1 MSNKLD
7 ASYWQSRY
15 ENNQSGWDLGAAS
28 KPIVEYVNQLTD
40 KNLSILIPGCGNA
53 HEAEYLFKKGFKN
66 VKVIDLAAA
75 PLENLKKRVPD
86 FLESQLIQGD
96 FFELNQQFDLII
108 EQTLFCAID
117 PVLRAEYVQKASE
130 LLKPNG
136 KFVGL
141 LFNREFE
148 SGPPFGGNK
157 DEYLTYFSPCFQN
170 TEMEI
175 CHNSVAPRS
184 GTELFF
190 IAKGIKNLV

>member
-1 MSNKLD
+1 MDKKLD
-7 ASYWQSRY
+7 AQYWQSRY
-15 ENNQSGWDLGAAS
+15 ENNQAGWDLGTAS
-28 KPIVEYVNQLTD
+28 EPIVEYVNQLSNKD
-40 KNLSILIPGCGNA
+40 LSVLIPGCGNA
-53 HEAEYLFKKGFKN
+53 HEAEYLFKNGFKN
-66 VKVIDLAAA
+66 VSVIDLAKA

-86 FLESQLIQGD
+86 FPDSQLIQGD

-117 PVLRAEYVQKASE
+117 PALRKAYVQKASE
-130 LLKPNG
+130 LLKPEG

-148 SGPPFGGNK
+148 SGPPFGGSK
-157 DEYLTYFSPCFQN
+157 EEYLNYFSACFKK

-175 CHNSVAPRS
+175 CHNSVLPRK

-190 IAKGIKNLV
+190 LAQ

>member
-15 ENNQSGWDLGAAS
+15 ENNQAGWDLGTAS
-28 KPIVEYVNQLTD
+28 QPIVEYVNQLID
-40 KNLSILIPGCGNA
+40 KDLSILIPGCGNA
-53 HEAEYLFKKGFKN
+53 HEAEYLFNQGFKN
-66 VKVIDLAAA
+66 VSVIDLAAV

-86 FLESQLIQGD
+86 FPESQLIQGD
-96 FFELNQQFDLII
+96 FFELNQQYDLII

-117 PVLRAEYVQKASE
+117 PILRAEYVKKASE
-130 LLKPNG
+130 LLKVDG
-136 KFVGL
+136 KFVGV

-157 DEYLTYFSPCFQN
+157 DEYLTYFSSCFQN
-170 TEMEI
+170 IEMEI
-175 CHNSVAPRS
+175 CHNSVTPRS

-190 IAKGIKNLV
+190 IARKK

>member
-1 MSNKLD
+1 MDKNLD
-7 ASYWQSRY
+7 AQYWENRY
-15 ENNQSGWDLGAAS
+15 ENNQSGWDLGTAS
-28 KPIVEYVNQLTD
+28 EPIVEYVNQLSNKD
-40 KNLSILIPGCGNA
+40 LSILIPGCGNA
-53 HEAEYLFKKGFKN
+53 HEAEYLFKNGFTN
-66 VKVIDLAAA
+66 VSVIDLAKA

-86 FLESQLIQGD
+86 FPDSHLIQGD

-117 PVLRAEYVQKASE
+117 PALRKAYVQKTSQ
-130 LLKPNG
+130 LLKPEG

-148 SGPPFGGNK
+148 AGPPFGGSK
-157 DEYLTYFSPCFQN
+157 EEYLNYFLACFKK

-175 CHNSVAPRS
+175 CHNSVLPRK

-190 IAKGIKNLV
+190 IAKK

>member
-1 MSNKLD
+1 MMISNKLD

-15 ENNQSGWDLGAAS
+15 ENNQAGWDLGTAS
-28 KPIVEYVNQLTD
+28 QPIVAYVNQLINKD
-40 KNLSILIPGCGNA
+40 LSILIPGCGNA
-53 HEAEYLFKKGFKN
+53 HEAEYLFNQGFKN
-66 VKVIDLAAA
+66 VSVIDLAAT

-86 FLESQLIQGD
+86 FPEQQLIQGD
-96 FFELNQQFDLII
+96 FFELNQQYDLII

-117 PVLRAEYVQKASE
+117 PVLRAEYVKKVSE
-130 LLKPNG
+130 LLKADG

-157 DEYLTYFSPCFQN
+157 DEYLTYFSSCFPN
-170 TEMEI
+170 IEMEV
-175 CHNSVAPRS
+175 CHNSVTPRS

-190 IAKGIKNLV
+190 IARKK

>member
-1 MSNKLD
+1 VSNKLE

-15 ENNQSGWDLGAAS
+15 ENNQAGWDLGTAS
-28 KPIVEYVNQLTD
+28 QPIVEYVNQLTD

-53 HEAEYLFKKGFKN
+53 YEAEYLFKKGFKN
-66 VKVIDLAAA
+66 VKVIDLASA

-86 FLESQLIQGD
+86 FPESQLIQGD

-117 PVLRAEYVQKASE
+117 PVLRAEYVKKASE
-130 LLKPNG
+130 ILKPNG

-157 DEYLTYFSPCFQN
+157 DEYLRYFSTCFQN
-170 TEMEI
+170 IEMEI

-190 IAKGIKNLV
+190 IAKGIKNLD